1 MPCKKGIVQSI
12 VGQGYH
18 RKIVLASQAAQNT
31 IYRSVSEN
39 TGFHTSWKAV
49 FKCMFVDSEGQ
60 SAAIPVASME
70 FAAICLRNALLLLPE
85 HQQQDAKTENG
96 SKSSSLS
103 GSTESGSENSDACR
117 SVCYRALV
125 SGDVSNEN

>member
-1 MPCKKGIVQSI
+1 MSLCVLCSLCFQGSEQESKGLPCKKGIVQSI

-60 SAAIPVASME
+60 SAAIDPSGQYGVRRHLFEERVTAASRTS
-70 FAAICLRNALLLLPE
+70 ATRR
-85 HQQQDAKTENG
+85 QNG
-96 SKSSSLS
+96 ERLQKLQ
-103 GSTESGSENSDACR
+103 
-117 SVCYRALV
+117 SVGQHGERQ
-125 SGDVSNEN
+125 